1 MAEGPTATLG
11 IEYRERYVAFLD
23 LLGFKVLVDAAE
35 TTLEERGRLAEVLDR
50 LSQTLCNAP
59 TIGGRFTYF
68 SDCIVITA
76 DATPQGLWHVFRSI
90 ELLTR
95 NLLQFDVFVRGAV
108 TRGGAFHSTE
118 YVYGTAVS
126 RAAVL
131 EKDEALNPLTL
142 LSPEVLEDVRKLGP
156 DFLQWLQSDGH
167 DRHFVHYLGEYATF
181 HSTPALPGKVSLD
194 VDADR
199 IAFYV
204 SRRLL
209 NDAGRVL
216 AKAQWLQAYWNRTV
230 ARPGGFAEIHADPSL
245 AEPGGPRTTIHSRVV
260 AR

>member
-59 TIGGRFTYF
+59 AIGGRFTYF

-142 LSPEVLEDVRKLGP
+142 LSPEVLENVRKLGQI
-156 DFLQWLQSDGH
+156 FCNGSN
-167 DRHFVHYLGEYATF
+167 RTVTTAISSTTSENMR
-181 HSTPALPGKVSLD
+181 HSTPLRRYRERSVWMLTRNG
-194 VDADR
+194 
-199 IAFYV
+199 
-204 SRRLL
+204 SRSTSA
-209 NDAGRVL
+209 NVC
-216 AKAQWLQAYWNRTV
+216 
-230 ARPGGFAEIHADPSL
+230 
-245 AEPGGPRTTIHSRVV
+245 
-260 AR
+260 